1 MLKVIVYAY
10 TQKIYSSRKIE
21 KALWENIGFMWISG
35 GNRRTFTR
43 STTFGATR

>member
-1 MLKVIVYAY
+1 MMLKVIVSAY

-35 GNRRTFTR
+35 GE
-43 STTFGATR
+43 